1 MDRCKVTY
9 LIGVGSSTICVNFN
23 LSQSSSS
30 RDEWYSVSLIKTIP
44 FYLSGFN
51 KTKYLRRF
59 FVIYIFFLS
68 FKIWLLSKSIK
79 LNGSALHEYL
89 VPSVWECVSLQR
101 FYLPIS
107 SQTDSVVAI
116 ISLVFWWVASPWFN

>member
-101 FYLPIS
+101 FCLPIS